1 LSRALTDIQADL
13 TALGRPRFPTSPTP
27 IALADFRD
35 RLQAWRLHSP
45 DGDARY
51 EALLAEWEAYEARQT
66 QSREAGAL
74 ASKYGVQLRLATAAA
89 APRDSGPMALAQ
101 EWWAGTKPWL
111 VMLGATGVGKSV
123 AAAWVLTRA
132 LEARQSA
139 LWVSA
144 AELATRAGGFDG
156 QTFATRLKGVEL
168 LVIDDIGTEHL
179 TDFSRSVRDEVLM
192 HRHEAMARTVLTSN
206 LDGKAFGERLGV
218 RMADRLRAACMSKAF
233 AGPSLRGVA

>member
-1 LSRALTDIQADL
+1 MSRNLTDIQADL
-13 TALGRPRFPTSPTP
+13 TALGRPRFPSSPTP
-27 IALADFRD
+27 T
-35 RLQAWRLHSP
+35 RLELWRNEVDLWRKHNP

-51 EALLAEWEAYEARQT
+51 EALLAEWEAYEVA
-66 QSREAGAL
+66 QSRAREGVTTL
-74 ASKYGVQLRLATAAA
+74 ARYGVQERLAKAAA
-89 APRDSGPMALAQ
+89 SPRDSEPMTLART
-101 EWWAGTKPWL
+101 WWAGAKPWL

-132 LEARQSA
+132 LEARQSV

-144 AELATRAGGFDG
+144 SELAMRAGGFDG
-156 QTFATRLKGVEL
+156 QTFALKCKGVEL

-192 HRHEAMARTVLTSN
+192 FRHEALSRTVLTSN
-206 LDGKAFGERLGV
+206 LDGKAFAERLGV
-218 RMADRLRAACMSKAF
+218 RMADRLRGACVSKAF

>member
-1 LSRALTDIQADL
+1 MSRNLTDIQADL
-13 TALGRPRFPTSPTP
+13 TALGRPRFPSSPTP
-27 IALADFRD
+27 T
-35 RLQAWRLHSP
+35 RLELWRNEVDLWRKHNP

-51 EALLAEWEAYEARQT
+51 EALLADWEAYEARQT
-66 QSREAGAL
+66 QSREAAGL
-74 ASKYGVQLRLATAAA
+74 SSRYGVQLRLATAAA

-101 EWWAGTKPWL
+101 EWWAGSKPWL

-132 LEARQSA
+132 LEARQSV

-144 AELATRAGGFDG
+144 AELAMRAGGFDG
-156 QTFATRLKGVEL
+156 QTFAMKCKGVEL

-192 HRHEAMARTVLTSN
+192 FRHEALSRTVLTSN
-206 LDGKAFGERLGV
+206 LDGKAFAERLGV
-218 RMADRLRAACMSKAF
+218 RMADRLRGACMSKAF
-233 AGPSLRGVA
+233 AGPSLRGAA

>member
-1 LSRALTDIQADL
+1 MSRNLTDIQADL
-13 TALGRPRFPTSPTP
+13 TALGRPRFPLSPTP
-27 IALADFRD
+27 AALADFRA
-35 RLQAWRLHSP
+35 RLETWRMANP

-51 EALLAEWEAYEARQT
+51 EALLADWETYEARQT
-66 QSREAGAL
+66 QNRESEAL
-74 ASKYGVQLRLATAAA
+74 SARYGVQLRLATAAA

-132 LEARQSA
+132 LEARQSV

-144 AELATRAGGFDG
+144 SELAMRAGGFDG
-156 QTFATRLKGVEL
+156 QTFALRLKGVEL

-192 HRHEAMARTVLTSN
+192 FRHEALSRTVLTSN
-206 LDGKAFGERLGV
+206 LDGKAFAERLGV
-218 RMADRLRAACMSKAF
+218 RMADRLRGACMSKAF
-233 AGPSLRGVA
+233 AGPSLRGAA